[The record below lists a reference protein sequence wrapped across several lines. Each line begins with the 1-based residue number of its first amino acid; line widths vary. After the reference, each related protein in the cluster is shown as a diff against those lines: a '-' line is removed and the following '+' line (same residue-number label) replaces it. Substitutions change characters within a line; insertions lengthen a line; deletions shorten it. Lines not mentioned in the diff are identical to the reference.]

1 MRLEGTL
8 DLIAQIEDMH
18 MIIII
23 IQIQIVHIFRE
34 ANQLVDC
41 ITNIAIKKE
50 NRQQYH
56 KFQDLPSSA
65 RKILNMDKQQY
76 QQSE

>member
-41 ITNIAIKKE
+41 ITNIAIKQE
-50 NRQQYH
+50 NW
-56 KFQDLPSSA
+56 
-65 RKILNMDKQQY
+65 
-76 QQSE
+76 